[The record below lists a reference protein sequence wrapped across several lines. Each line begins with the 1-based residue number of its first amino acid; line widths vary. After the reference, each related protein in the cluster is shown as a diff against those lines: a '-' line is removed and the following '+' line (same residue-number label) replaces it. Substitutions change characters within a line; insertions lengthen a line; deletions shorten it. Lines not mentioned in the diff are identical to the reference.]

1 MIEDKNNQ
9 NNEVEMFNNYKNIVL
24 KCRKQINKNSL
35 NMFRERMR
43 QNWVNLNIK
52 QMMRYYDQLDHEN
65 QHDLLVDDPISVV
78 IPILPINRFLNN

>member
-9 NNEVEMFNNYKNIVL
+9 NNEVEMFKNYKNIVL

-35 NMFRERMR
+35 DMFRERMR

-52 QMMRYYDQLDHEN
+52 QLMRYYDQLDN
-65 QHDLLVDDPISVV
+65 
-78 IPILPINRFLNN
+78 

>member
-9 NNEVEMFNNYKNIVL
+9 NNEVEMFKNYKNIVL

-52 QMMRYYDQLDHEN
+52 QLMRYYDQLDN
-65 QHDLLVDDPISVV
+65 
-78 IPILPINRFLNN
+78 

>member
-9 NNEVEMFNNYKNIVL
+9 NNEVEMFKNYKNIVL

-35 NMFRERMR
+35 NMFREGMR

-52 QMMRYYDQLDHEN
+52 QMMRYYEQLDNEN
-65 QHDLLVDDPISVV
+65 
-78 IPILPINRFLNN
+78 

>member
-9 NNEVEMFNNYKNIVL
+9 NNEVEMYKNYKNIVL

-52 QMMRYYDQLDHEN
+52 QMMRYYEQLDNEN
-65 QHDLLVDDPISVV
+65 
-78 IPILPINRFLNN
+78 

>member
-9 NNEVEMFNNYKNIVL
+9 NNEVEMYNNYKNIVL

-35 NMFRERMR
+35 NMFREGMR

-52 QMMRYYDQLDHEN
+52 QMMRYYD
-65 QHDLLVDDPISVV
+65 
-78 IPILPINRFLNN
+78 

>member
-52 QMMRYYDQLDHEN
+52 QMMRYYD
-65 QHDLLVDDPISVV
+65 
-78 IPILPINRFLNN
+78 